1 MHPLTTIK
9 LQAYQQNGFLLIRS
23 VFSPEEIDI
32 FQQEAHRMVDQ
43 AFHTCQSLNLDPNYN
58 LRFEM
63 LPNGQPWKVDPF
75 ISVSPLLAYGRD

>member
-1 MHPLTTIK
+1 
-9 LQAYQQNGFLLIRS
+9 
-23 VFSPEEIDI
+23 
-32 FQQEAHRMVDQ
+32 MVDQ